1 MKTLLNNKA
10 VLFLVG
16 TMLLSTQRA
25 SAGIVEKFQTFIG
38 NEFSSFEGLYI
49 MAGVIIGGLV
59 FYIVSN
65 HFVKEEKKESRP
77 NLSVARERRNHHQR
91 VIKKTA

>member
-1 MKTLLNNKA
+1 MKTLVKNKA
-10 VLFLVG
+10 ILFLVG
-16 TMLLSTQRA
+16 TVLVATQQA
-25 SAGIVEKFQTFIG
+25 KAGIKEKFQTFIG

-65 HFVKEEKKESRP
+65 HFIKEEKRVTKTG
-77 NLSVARERRNHHQR
+77 LSPARERRNYHQR
-91 VIKKTA
+91 VIKKTS